1 MVTMS
6 KAFQIFDSN
15 IRGMKQHLQL
25 MDASLVNA
33 DKICRIAASK
43 KSANTIGD
51 ALKSIE
57 IYPQLN
63 TPCRTRD
70 ISRTF
75 ITARV
80 KVHEQA
86 IVDLYRYFMYYLL
99 NLIKE
104 FMTIAPIRL
113 LKGVAASSENQI
125 PYLDILSHN
134 KSELIEIMSKAV
146 LKRFEN
152 ERSTQKIL
160 KKLLTFSGINL
171 NEKVKQEALLC
182 LNIRHLIIHN
192 NSKADETFIK
202 MNNGFVQ
209 INRRNK
215 LLINYELSSKAIKIV
230 YTLCSEIDNKLIEKQ
245 LLNPIKA
252 ANTQEEII

>member
-1 MVTMS
+1 MATMS

-15 IRGMKQHLQL
+15 IRGLKQHLQL

-33 DKICRIAASK
+33 DKICRLAAKK
-43 KSANTIGD
+43 KSADTIGD
-51 ALKSIE
+51 ALKSTD

-63 TPCRTRD
+63 TPCKARD

-104 FMTIAPIRL
+104 FMDIAPTRL
-113 LKGVAASSENQI
+113 LRGVAASSENQI
-125 PYLDILSHN
+125 SYLDILSHN
-134 KSELIEIMSKAV
+134 RNELIEIMSKAV

-160 KKLLTFSGINL
+160 KKLLTFSGINI
-171 NEKVKQEALLC
+171 NEKVKQDALLC

-192 NSKADETFIK
+192 NSKADETFIR
-202 MNNGFVQ
+202 MNNDFAQ
-209 INRRNK
+209 INSRNK
-215 LLINYELSSKAIKIV
+215 LVINYDLSSKAIKIV
-230 YTLCSEIDNKLIEKQ
+230 YALCLEIDNKLLEKQ
-245 LLNPIKA
+245 LLNPIKTA
-252 ANTQEEII
+252 STQEEII

>member
-1 MVTMS
+1 
-6 KAFQIFDSN
+6 
-15 IRGMKQHLQL
+15 

-33 DKICRIAASK
+33 DKICRLAAKK
-43 KSANTIGD
+43 KSAGTIGD

-63 TPCRTRD
+63 TPCRARD

-134 KSELIEIMSKAV
+134 KNELIEIMSKAV

-152 ERSTQKIL
+152 ERSTQKVL
-160 KKLLTFSGINL
+160 KRLLTFSGISL
-171 NEKVKQEALLC
+171 NETVKQEALLY

-202 MNNGFVQ
+202 MNNGFVK
-209 INRRNK
+209 INSRNK
-215 LLINYELSSKAIKIV
+215 LVINYELSSRAIQTV
-230 YTLCSEIDNKLIEKQ
+230 YTLCSEMDNKLIEKQ
-245 LLNPIKA
+245 LLNPIITA
-252 ANTQEEII
+252 SIQEENI